1 MKPERC
7 RTIDGRKRGFTLLEA
22 LLAAAVLGV
31 TGYVLAVAFN
41 NGQTALLNWEQSSE
55 VHEFRNWA
63 LATLD
68 FSEMD
73 RETLETGDES
83 LRSPEGMR
91 LEWKARAYPTLVLD
105 VFVIEIEGV
114 VMGPEGSSEPF
125 RESRL
130 IRNPEWY
137 ESDREREQLV
147 EDKERRFEA
156 MQKER
161 ARR

>member
-1 MKPERC
+1 MKWERC
-7 RTIDGRKRGFTLLEA
+7 RTGAERRRGFTLLEA

-41 NGQTALLNWEQSSE
+41 NGQTALLNWEQSTE
-55 VHEFRNWA
+55 VREFQNWA

-68 FSEMD
+68 FEEMD

-83 LRSPEGMR
+83 LRSPHGLR
-91 LEWKARAYPTLVLD
+91 LEWKARAYPTSVLD

-114 VMGPEGSSEPF
+114 VWGPEGRSEPF

-130 IRNPEWY
+130 IRNAKLY
-137 ESDREREQLV
+137 ESDRERELLV
-147 EDKERRFEA
+147 EEKERRFEA

-161 ARR
+161 ERR